1 MYQFRGYFSNMSPT
15 PSQYCPKKF
24 IQLVTLKI
32 HLKKHEKLA
41 PEELKPADEGLRGKE
56 EVSLNLG
63 LGEELVGEQAN
74 LVAAMDESLCN
85 PSSATSLGVSS
96 ANAIT
101 TSASTISASIAAS
114 QGSAEGEEEN
124 SGALGVHT
132 NSDLGLER
140 ALSTNAAALLANT
153 SASAPRLTMDGF
165 PPGTVILAQGGLEDA
180 DGGGQFSGGHTAVV
194 AGVNGDCIA
203 IFVQDANAIS

>member
-1 MYQFRGYFSNMSPT
+1 MASASF
-15 PSQYCPKKF
+15 QYCPKKF

-41 PEELKPADEGLRGKE
+41 PEELKAAEDSLRGKDG
-56 EVSLNLG
+56 VSLNLG

-85 PSSATSLGVSS
+85 PSSAASLGVSTAS
-96 ANAIT
+96 AIT
-101 TSASTISASIAAS
+101 TSASTISGGVANP
-114 QGSAEGEEEN
+114 QGNAEGEEDDN
-124 SGALGVHT
+124 SGALDVHG
-132 NSDLGLER
+132 NAELGLER
-140 ALSTNAAALLANT
+140 ALGTNTAAILANT

-194 AGVNGDCIA
+194 TGVNGDCIA